1 MLKMGWRKLRFTGAG
16 IALTAT
22 LAFFGPIPADAGLV
36 SGRVNDTNGKF
47 QAGGTFRVK
56 DSAGKVVNDRV
67 KTDERGG
74 YSIFLPPGNYTVEFS
89 DGRSAVIQSHS
100 EPLQQNI
107 YLK

>member
-1 MLKMGWRKLRFTGAG
+1 MLTTGWHKLRLTGVG

-36 SGRVNDTNGKF
+36 SGRVNDAKGKF
-47 QAGGTFRVK
+47 QPGASFRVK

-67 KTDERGG
+67 KTDERAG
-74 YSIFLPPGNYTVEFS
+74 YTIFLPPGIYTVEFS
-89 DGRSAVIQSHS
+89 DGRSTVIQSHP
-100 EPLQQNI
+100 EPIQQNI

>member
-1 MLKMGWRKLRFTGAG
+1 MLRTGWHMLRFTGTG
-16 IALTAT
+16 ILLTAT
-22 LAFFGPIPADAGLV
+22 LAFIGPISADAGLV
-36 SGRVNDTNGKF
+36 SGRVNDTKGKF

-56 DSAGKVVNDRV
+56 DSEGKVVNDRV

-74 YSIFLPPGNYTVEFS
+74 YSIFLPPGIYTVEFS
-89 DGRSAVIQSHS
+89 DGRGAVIQSHP